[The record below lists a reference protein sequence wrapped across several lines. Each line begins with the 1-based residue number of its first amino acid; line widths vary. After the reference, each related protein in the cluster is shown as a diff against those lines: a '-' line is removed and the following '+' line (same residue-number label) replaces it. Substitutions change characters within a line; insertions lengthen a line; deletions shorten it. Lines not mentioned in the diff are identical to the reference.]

1 MELQGIQINR
11 TKVCN
16 KASVNS
22 LDINLRKSNCTA
34 TNSDN
39 VFTLSML
46 SSLDILVAMFAS
58 MNTNTTTTA
67 SNTNTIDSPKTE
79 IQVVMAPGGTQANKH
94 IHHFQQKD
102 ESKRL
107 KHCQTHTTSVRK

>member
-1 MELQGIQINR
+1 MEIQGIHINR

-22 LDINLRKSNCTA
+22 LDINLSN
-34 TNSDN
+34 N

-46 SSLDILVAMFAS
+46 SSLDILFLMFPS
-58 MNTNTTTTA
+58 MKTTNTTA

-79 IQVVMAPGGTQANKH
+79 IQEVMALGGTQANKH

>member
-1 MELQGIQINR
+1 MEIQGIHIIR
-11 TKVCN
+11 TKVCD

-22 LDINLRKSNCTA
+22 LDINLGKSNCTA

-39 VFTLSML
+39 VFPL
-46 SSLDILVAMFAS
+46 SSLDILVAMSAN
-58 MNTNTTTTA
+58 MTTTTNTTA
-67 SNTNTIDSPKTE
+67 SFTNTIDSPKSE

>member
-1 MELQGIQINR
+1 MEIQGIHINR
-11 TKVCN
+11 TKVCD

-22 LDINLRKSNCTA
+22 LDINL
-34 TNSDN
+34 SDN

-46 SSLDILVAMFAS
+46 SSLNILFAMFAS
-58 MNTNTTTTA
+58 MNTTNTTA

-79 IQVVMAPGGTQANKH
+79 IQVVMAPGGTQTNKH
-94 IHHFQQKD
+94 VHHFQQKD

-107 KHCQTHTTSVRK
+107 KHCQIHTTSVRK